1 MNCPHA
7 NLYLQANWCERT
19 WESQRDTIELSDI
32 LARYFQVKWINF
44 PGNTIGTYSV
54 DELLVIGARIVFCDM
69 AIYTMLK
76 NSTFNGMPLLA
87 IIASD
92 EDGSW

>member
-1 MNCPHA
+1 M
-7 NLYLQANWCERT
+7 
-19 WESQRDTIELSDI
+19 
-32 LARYFQVKWINF
+32 KWINF

-69 AIYTMLK
+69 AIYIMLK